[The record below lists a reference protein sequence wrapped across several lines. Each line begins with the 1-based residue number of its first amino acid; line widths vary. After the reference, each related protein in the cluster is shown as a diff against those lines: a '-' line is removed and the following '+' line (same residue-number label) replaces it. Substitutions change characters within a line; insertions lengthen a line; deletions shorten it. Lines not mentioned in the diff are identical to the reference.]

1 MEQVTLSLFKL
12 YLKLMPREW
21 IKALEW
27 WRWENVNSFIKNV
40 DIMSN
45 GNIVGVKENN
55 DDHNSTWSIVQ
66 SVGTLQFISH
76 GIRVNERKWIL
87 GLRKWNYSVETCSL
101 CSGLGILKR
110 NWHTFIKTVES
121 SYLELNLEWVW

>member
-1 MEQVTLSLFKL
+1 M
-12 YLKLMPREW
+12 
-21 IKALEW
+21 
-27 WRWENVNSFIKNV
+27 NSFIKNV

-87 GLRKWNYSVETCSL
+87 GLRK
-101 CSGLGILKR
+101 
-110 NWHTFIKTVES
+110 
-121 SYLELNLEWVW
+121 

>member
-1 MEQVTLSLFKL
+1 MEQVTLSLSKL

-55 DDHNSTWSIVQ
+55 DDHNSTWSIV
-66 SVGTLQFISH
+66 
-76 GIRVNERKWIL
+76 
-87 GLRKWNYSVETCSL
+87 
-101 CSGLGILKR
+101 
-110 NWHTFIKTVES
+110 
-121 SYLELNLEWVW
+121 